1 MIPELQNE
9 SLGAQPLRPS
19 GLDVQP
25 DRGDLEEGRMDSEPT
40 VFVVDDDDNIR
51 ESLRFLIESVGLKAQ
66 TFSSAQSFLENY
78 DPAEPG
84 CVVLDVRMPGMSGL
98 ELQDELNA
106 QGIEIPVIIVTAY
119 GDIQMAVRAIKA
131 GAIDF
136 VEKPAGEQALLDQI
150 QKAIAK
156 DSEIRETRADQQ
168 VVTERFERLTPR
180 EREVMELVVD
190 GLSSKEIA
198 AQLGV
203 SFKTVEAHRAKI
215 MKKMEARSV
224 PHLIRLSLSLRRT

>member
-1 MIPELQNE
+1 
-9 SLGAQPLRPS
+9 
-19 GLDVQP
+19 
-25 DRGDLEEGRMDSEPT
+25 MDSEPT
-40 VFVVDDDDNIR
+40 VFVVDDDDTIR
-51 ESLRFLIESVGLKAQ
+51 ASLRFLIESVGLRAQ
-66 TFSSAQSFLENY
+66 TFSSAQAFLENY

-131 GAIDF
+131 GAVDF

-168 VVTERFERLTPR
+168 VVTDRFERLTPR

-224 PHLIRLSLSLRRT
+224 PHLIRLSLSLRRP

>member
-1 MIPELQNE
+1 
-9 SLGAQPLRPS
+9 
-19 GLDVQP
+19 
-25 DRGDLEEGRMDSEPT
+25 MDSEPT

-51 ESLRFLIESVGLKAQ
+51 ASLRFLIESVGLRAQ
-66 TFSSAQSFLENY
+66 TFASAQAFLENY

-106 QGIEIPVIIVTAY
+106 RGIEIPVIIVTAY

-131 GAIDF
+131 GAVDF

>member
-1 MIPELQNE
+1 MFPDLQSE
-9 SLGAQPLRPS
+9 SLGAQPWRP
-19 GLDVQP
+19 GGQDLQP
-25 DRGDLEEGRMDSEPT
+25 DRDDLEEGRMDSEPT
-40 VFVVDDDDNIR
+40 VFVVDDDDTIR
-51 ESLRFLIESVGLKAQ
+51 ASLRFLIESVGLRAQ
-66 TFSSAQSFLENY
+66 TFSSAQAFLENY

-131 GAIDF
+131 GAVDF

-168 VVTERFERLTPR
+168 VVTDRFERLTPR

-224 PHLIRLSLSLRRT
+224 PHLIRLSLSLRRP